1 MSSIALMPEELAN
14 QIAAGEVVE
23 RPASV
28 VKELV
33 ENSLDAGAHRI
44 DVEIEEGGLKLLRIT
59 DDGSGMTPQDAELC
73 LLRHAT
79 SKLRCADDLF
89 RLATMGFRGE
99 ALASIASVS
108 RLTLTTRTQDA
119 VAAHRIVTESGHK
132 QSPSREVGGSVG
144 TQIEV
149 RDLFF
154 NVPARLKFMKS
165 ESTETGHIAETLI
178 RLSLAFPG
186 VHFKLVSKGK
196 VTLDLPPHK
205 SQLERSQAALASR
218 GRGAG
223 RPTLYLAQGSADGV
237 LVEAHLGAPDEATMT
252 ARNVFLL
259 VNRRFVRDRSLTH
272 AAQAGYGELLER
284 GRSPLLVLHVQ
295 LDTATVDVNVHP
307 QKLEVR
313 MANADAV
320 YGLVRSTVRNVA
332 AQAPWLLGVT
342 APGRAYVVGSGA
354 QTAGS
359 ALHEAA
365 PAYSAAPVQAATY
378 RAVDSGAAA
387 AVQEEAAF
395 AMRAGG
401 GAQVTGYASAPRV
414 TGTVIEQQLPL
425 QPRWSPG
432 AGLSEHRARLRQ
444 AVALYAPT
452 PEGEA
457 VHEPLLMPPAA
468 LPAAVQGIDATAAP
482 SPAPTQAP
490 AFEIPASSAGLE
502 SAAVQRMTLAQMTY
516 LGQLLSTYLLCE
528 QEGELVLIDQ
538 HAAHERVVFERLR
551 KAHQGAPLASQRLLF
566 PTSLEFDDKRLA
578 LLEEHSETLT
588 RLGFEIRPFG
598 GRSFALVGAPDLGA
612 YGRGAQV
619 HRDPE
624 KLLRQVL
631 DELEEGGRTS
641 ALQERTD
648 LLLATMACHA
658 AVRAGDVLD
667 ATRATALLQ
676 AMDEVDYSPYCPH
689 GRPVLVRM
697 TKAEIERRF
706 LRT

>member
-1 MSSIALMPEELAN
+1 
-14 QIAAGEVVE
+14 
-23 RPASV
+23 
-28 VKELV
+28 
-33 ENSLDAGAHRI
+33 
-44 DVEIEEGGLKLLRIT
+44 
-59 DDGSGMTPQDAELC
+59 
-73 LLRHAT
+73 
-79 SKLRCADDLF
+79 
-89 RLATMGFRGE
+89 
-99 ALASIASVS
+99 
-108 RLTLTTRTQDA
+108 
-119 VAAHRIVTESGHK
+119 
-132 QSPSREVGGSVG
+132 
-144 TQIEV
+144 
-149 RDLFF
+149 
-154 NVPARLKFMKS
+154 
-165 ESTETGHIAETLI
+165 
-178 RLSLAFPG
+178 
-186 VHFKLVSKGK
+186 
-196 VTLDLPPHK
+196 
-205 SQLERSQAALASR
+205 
-218 GRGAG
+218 
-223 RPTLYLAQGSADGV
+223 
-237 LVEAHLGAPDEATMT
+237 
-252 ARNVFLL
+252 
-259 VNRRFVRDRSLTH
+259 
-272 AAQAGYGELLER
+272 
-284 GRSPLLVLHVQ
+284 
-295 LDTATVDVNVHP
+295 
-307 QKLEVR
+307 
-313 MANADAV
+313 
-320 YGLVRSTVRNVA
+320 
-332 AQAPWLLGVT
+332 
-342 APGRAYVVGSGA
+342 
-354 QTAGS
+354 
-359 ALHEAA
+359 
-365 PAYSAAPVQAATY
+365 
-378 RAVDSGAAA
+378 
-387 AVQEEAAF
+387 
-395 AMRAGG
+395 MRAGG

-468 LPAAVQGIDATAAP
+468 LPAAVQGIDATAAS
-482 SPAPTQAP
+482 SPASTQAP
-490 AFEIPASSAGLE
+490 AFEIPASSAGTE
-502 SAAVQRMTLAQMTY
+502 AAAVQRMTLAQMTY

-588 RLGFEIRPFG
+588 QLGFEIRPFG